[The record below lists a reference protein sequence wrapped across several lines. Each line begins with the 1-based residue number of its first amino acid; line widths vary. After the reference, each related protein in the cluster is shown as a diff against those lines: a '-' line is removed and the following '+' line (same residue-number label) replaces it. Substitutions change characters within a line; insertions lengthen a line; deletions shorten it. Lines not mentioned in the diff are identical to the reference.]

1 MGGGYRVN
9 IAFTVA
15 NQLGK
20 MCSTV
25 QRKNEQEKKENEQ
38 APVLQTTPA
47 NV

>member
-25 QRKNEQEKKENEQ
+25 QRKNEQEKKNEQ
-38 APVLQTTPA
+38 ALVLQTTPA